1 VYSIQFK
8 SIAIMKKYWFKALL
22 AGLFVIAFNQSCSD
36 LKETLYDQVK
46 SDEFFKSDDEF
57 IAALG
62 AAYTNLYGFE
72 NHGSYMALQ
81 EISSDEAMI
90 PQRGGDWYDG
100 GQWLNAHRAEFSP
113 QDDNVKNSWLFLFG
127 GVNTCNRLIY
137 QFNKLISEGAVDPA
151 LATPFLSE
159 LRTLRA
165 LWYLWLVDGYG
176 NVPIVDRFDVAADFK
191 PATKTR
197 AEVFA
202 FIEKELNE
210 SVPNLP
216 KKVDGSTYAR
226 INYYTGK
233 AIQAKLYLNAQ
244 VYKGAPEFD
253 KAIAAADE
261 IINSGNYS
269 LESNYFSNFNTDNS
283 GSKEFIFAIPYD
295 KVNAQGFNLPQ
306 MTLHYTSQQTFNLT
320 DQPWNGYCS
329 LAEFYNSY
337 QDGDVRK
344 GVSGN
349 QAIRANFLAGK
360 QFQSNGKDQL
370 QDPSADDSDGPGVVF
385 TPEINA
391 HFPNCQRQA
400 GVRIGK
406 FEFANKATPNLSND
420 FPIFRYADILLVKA
434 EALWRKSAGDVSAL
448 ALVNQIRARAAVAPF
463 TSLTADNLLAER
475 GREMFFEAW
484 RRSDLVRFGKYDAV
498 RQWKPASQPCK
509 QVWPIPRSQIDAN
522 SNLKQNPCY

>member
-1 VYSIQFK
+1 
-8 SIAIMKKYWFKALL
+8 MKKYWFKALL

-100 GQWLNAHRAEFSP
+100 GQWLNAHRAEFNP

-127 GVNTCNRLIY
+127 GVNTCNRLIF

-165 LWYLWLVDGYG
+165 LWYLWLVDGFG

-191 PATKTR
+191 PVTKTR

-306 MTLHYTSQQTFNLT
+306 MTLHYVSQQTFNLT

-349 QAIRANFLAGK
+349 QAIRGNFLAGR

-370 QDPSADDSDGPGVVF
+370 QDPSADDSDGVGVVF
-385 TPEINA
+385 SPEINA

-406 FEFANKATPNLSND
+406 FEFASKATPNLSND

-448 ALVNQIRARAAVAPF
+448 ALVNQIRTRAGVAAF

-484 RRSDLVRFGKYDAV
+484 RRSDLVRFGKYDAQ